1 MMTKQLALSQHPAMS
16 VLNDT
21 PAAPLLY
28 LSSAGASWEGLEAEA
43 LHEPNKLEDWIAPE
57 RSTLSLMLFLG
68 GAMRVEQ
75 RQAHGPWKTFSL
87 HHGDLVLRP
96 VGVPLELRKKSL
108 SHTPTRTLHLYL
120 SKSLVARAAEE
131 VASHDSA
138 RLELVENFG
147 FQDPLLAQICLAL
160 WRELERPAPAGKVY
174 AQTAAQMLIIH
185 LLRHY
190 TAGGNAVKEPN
201 VRLTD
206 KQMRRVVDFVQA
218 HLDQNLSLEALAEQ
232 TGFSPYH
239 FARLFRQT
247 TGTSPHQFVLRQRVE
262 RAQLLLKE
270 RDVPLAQ
277 IAAACGFTDQSHLTQ
292 VFKRHVGLT
301 PRAYR
306 RDRFI

>member
-1 MMTKQLALSQHPAMS
+1 
-16 VLNDT
+16 
-21 PAAPLLY
+21 
-28 LSSAGASWEGLEAEA
+28 
-43 LHEPNKLEDWIAPE
+43 
-57 RSTLSLMLFLG
+57 
-68 GAMRVEQ
+68 MRVEQ

-108 SHTPTRTLHLYL
+108 SPTPTRTLHLSL
-120 SKSLVARAAEE
+120 SKSLVERSAEE

-138 RLELVENFG
+138 RLELVEHFG

-160 WRELERPAPAGKVY
+160 WRELEQPAPAGKVY

-190 TAGGNAVKEPN
+190 TAGGDAVKEPK

-206 KQMRRVVDFVQA
+206 QQMRRVTDFVQA
-218 HLDQNLSLEALAEQ
+218 HLDQDLPLERLSEQ

-262 RAQLLLKE
+262 RAQLLLNE
-270 RDVPLAQ
+270 REVPLAQ

-306 RDRFI
+306 RDRFM